1 MKEVTV
7 STRDGFLND
16 GLLRKLKV
24 EKSKQGERRKPVREK
39 RKRIVFGE
47 GIQCFSF
54 AKGGTNSPVTC
65 ISQKLTQ
72 SYIFAKSGKGVLFRH
87 VVAIGE
93 AKFF

>member
-1 MKEVTV
+1 MRKTLIVIFFAKINHGWTRRMKEVTV

-65 ISQKLTQ
+65 ILQKLT
-72 SYIFAKSGKGVLFRH
+72 
-87 VVAIGE
+87 
-93 AKFF
+93 